1 MRKVL
6 MALFMALLLI
16 AVAAGAKTRSKAKVH
31 SGFLPAGASAAMQHV
46 NAERIRADVRF
57 LSSDLLE
64 GRGTGQRGGDLAA
77 AYIATQFE
85 LAGLKPMGDNGSYL
99 QKVPMVGVATQ
110 AGSSMEILP
119 AKGEAITPRPL
130 EDCVLMDESQQ
141 PESDVSSDVIF
152 VGYGITAPEYKW
164 NDYAGLDVKG
174 KTLLMLVNEPPSE
187 DGAFFNGRALTY
199 YGRWTY
205 KFEHAAEMGAAGVI
219 LVHREDMASY
229 GWGVVRASWSGERS
243 YLRSD
248 KSPKL
253 KLASW
258 VQFDIAKKMA
268 AKGGQDLEQLMAAA
282 QKPGFK
288 AVPLNLRVKSHI
300 VSKVRP
306 FDSQNV
312 IGAVEGSDAK
322 LKQQAIMFTGHY
334 DHLGIRPDMPGD
346 NIYNGALDN
355 ATGTAM
361 VIEMA
366 RAVAASPVKPKRTLI
381 FAAVTAEE
389 QGLWGSDFLGQNPPI
404 PAKDISLNL
413 NFDSIAPLGI
423 PKEVSAG
430 GYDRTNFAPVFDKT
444 ASDFGFKV
452 IPPQHPESGGY
463 YRSDHFSFARV
474 GVPAFSVNAGSKFE
488 GHPADWVSGLQKQM
502 GANYHQP
509 TDEYRPEFDYRADA
523 VIARFGLA
531 LGYKAADLPAMVQW
545 KTGDEFAGRRNA
557 AEPAGDK

>member
-1 MRKVL
+1 MKKVFL
-6 MALFMALLLI
+6 AVFMALLL
-16 AVAAGAKTRSKAKVH
+16 VTV
-31 SGFLPAGASAAMQHV
+31 PAGARSKSKAVTTKTPSGSLPPGAAAAMQNV

-64 GRGTGQRGGDLAA
+64 GRGTGQRGGDVAA
-77 AYIATQFE
+77 TYIATQFA

-99 QKVPMVGVATQ
+99 QKVPMVGVSTQ
-110 AGSSMEILP
+110 PGSSLEILP
-119 AKGEAITPRPL
+119 TNGEAMNLRPL

-141 PESDVSSDVIF
+141 TESDVSSEVIF
-152 VGYGITAPEYKW
+152 AGYGISAPEYNW

-174 KTLLMLVNEPPSE
+174 KILLMLVNEPPSN
-187 DGAFFNGRALTY
+187 DDAFFKGRALTY

-229 GWGVVRASWSGERS
+229 GWEVVRASWSGERS

-258 VQFDIAKKMA
+258 VQFEVAKKLA
-268 AKGGQDLEQLMAAA
+268 AGGGQDLDQLIAAA

-288 AVPLNLRVKSHI
+288 AVKLNVMAKSHV

-312 IGAVEGSDAK
+312 IGAVEGSDPK
-322 LKQQAIMFTGHY
+322 LKQQAIIYTGHY
-334 DHLGIRPDMPGD
+334 DHLGIRPEMPGD

-355 ATGTAM
+355 ATGTSM

-366 RAVAASPVKPKRTLI
+366 RAVSASPVKPKRTLI
-381 FAAVTAEE
+381 FATVTAEE
-389 QGLWGSDFLGQNPPI
+389 QGLWGSNYLGLNPPI

-430 GYDRTNFAPVFDKT
+430 GYERTNFAPVFEKT
-444 ASDFGFKV
+444 ASDFGFAV
-452 IPPQHPESGGY
+452 ITPQHPESGGY

-488 GHPADWVSGLQKQM
+488 GHSAEWVSGLQKQM
-502 GANYHQP
+502 AKNYHQP

-545 KTGDEFAGRRNA
+545 MPGDEFAAHRKS
-557 AEPAGDK
+557 AEGQ